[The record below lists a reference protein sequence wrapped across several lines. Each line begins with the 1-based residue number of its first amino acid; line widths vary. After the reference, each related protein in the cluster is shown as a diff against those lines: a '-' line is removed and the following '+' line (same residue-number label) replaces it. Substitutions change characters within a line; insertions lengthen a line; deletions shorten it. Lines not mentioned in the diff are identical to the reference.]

1 MRKLVAACCV
11 LSILGLATAADAA
24 GRRRAVRKTSPAGAI
39 ARADAYAVLRGQ
51 TLTVAAATGVLA
63 NDTEPLGKP
72 LTAVLV
78 SATTQGTLTL
88 NANGA
93 FTYVQAGGSASSDSF
108 TYQANNG
115 TNDTAAA
122 IVTISI
128 TDPPPQAIPDLFEI
142 SRDTSLA
149 VPPPGLLF
157 NDTSNN
163 AGIASY
169 GVNGTEQSILGTNTA
184 TAQGGST
191 NVTANGGFTYTPPN
205 QFTGSDAFRYVLTNS
220 GGSSAAQVSITVT
233 PRAPLAVNDSHATT
247 QGTQLNVAAPGVL
260 GNDVLEGATLAGYGA
275 STGNEQTTPGAPA
288 ATAAGGVIRLDAN
301 GSFRYDPA
309 SGFTGS
315 DSFRYTIANTGGT
328 ATATVTL
335 QVTAS
340 DAVDFTVTSPGF
352 NFQFSG
358 VSGMNPVLTLT
369 SGRTYRFRIQTSS
382 IHPFEILDAP
392 PGSVTNNNISNGILT
407 FAVPAGPGAYRY
419 HCSLHDFGNSIQTT
433 P

>member
-169 GVNGTEQSILGTNTA
+169 GVTGTEQSILGTNTA

-233 PRAPLAVNDSHATT
+233 PPAPLAVNDSHATT

-288 ATAAGGVIRLDAN
+288 AG
-301 GSFRYDPA
+301 
-309 SGFTGS
+309 
-315 DSFRYTIANTGGT
+315 
-328 ATATVTL
+328 
-335 QVTAS
+335 
-340 DAVDFTVTSPGF
+340 
-352 NFQFSG
+352 
-358 VSGMNPVLTLT
+358 PVLAQQIVAPAL
-369 SGRTYRFRIQTSS
+369 STY
-382 IHPFEILDAP
+382 EVVD
-392 PGSVTNNNISNGILT
+392 
-407 FAVPAGPGAYRY
+407 VPK
-419 HCSLHDFGNSIQTT
+419 
-433 P
+433 